1 MSHSNALK
9 SYRQIQSQTVLNA
22 SPYHLI
28 LKLFDGLLQ
37 RLASARG
44 HIERQEI
51 ADKGQCLGSA
61 ISIIG
66 GLRGSI
72 SHVAGGE
79 IATNLD
85 NLYEYCERQL
95 MQANQNND
103 ITIIDEV
110 SGLLKDIRSAW
121 LEIPPAIQ
129 QQEASNSDMS
139 APVSATAT

>member
-1 MSHSNALK
+1 MSHPDALK

-44 HIERQEI
+44 HIERQEV
-51 ADKGQCLGSA
+51 AEKGQCLGSA

-85 NLYEYCERQL
+85 NLYEYCERRL
-95 MQANQNND
+95 MQANQDND
-103 ITIIDEV
+103 TTIIDEV
-110 SGLLKDIRSAW
+110 AGLLKDIRSAW

-129 QQEASNSDMS
+129 QQEASNSDMPV
-139 APVSATAT
+139 AVSAAAK

>member
-1 MSHSNALK
+1 MSQSNALK
-9 SYRQIQSQTVLNA
+9 SYRQIQSQTVLSA

-44 HIERQEI
+44 NIERQEV
-51 ADKGQCLGSA
+51 AEKGQALGSA

-85 NLYEYCERQL
+85 NLYEYCERRL
-95 MQANQNND
+95 MQANQHND
-103 ITIIDEV
+103 TAIIDEV
-110 SGLLKDIRSAW
+110 AGLLKDIRSAW

-129 QQEASNSDMS
+129 QQEASNNEIA
-139 APVSATAT
+139 APVSATAR

>member
-1 MSHSNALK
+1 MSHPNALK
-9 SYRQIQSQTVLNA
+9 NYRQIQSQTVLNA

-44 HIERQEI
+44 NIERQEV
-51 ADKGQCLGSA
+51 AEKGQALGSA

-85 NLYEYCERQL
+85 NLYEYCERRL
-95 MQANQNND
+95 MQANQHND
-103 ITIIDEV
+103 TAIIDEV
-110 SGLLKDIRSAW
+110 AGLLKDIRSAW

-129 QQEASNSDMS
+129 QQEASNNEIA
-139 APVSATAT
+139 APVSATAR